1 MPTPASSIKFLI
13 YGPGEDP
20 RELTVYYPNQNIQF
34 ADTVPNSNE
43 VAIGVQ
49 NLPDSPVRVDF
60 PTEADR
66 LGFLDALRTGLYDW
80 DPTIGPVLAW
90 PEGTGTAGAGA
101 SMILSNLP
109 SGVEVVPT
117 TTTTTTEEPET
128 TDTTLPGTVFYTTT
142 VNWSL
147 DKSLAMGATGSLR
160 LYKNGTLQQTIS
172 VGSVFPVLTGTFSM
186 QNAENTSAVIGAE
199 FINVPSTYEL
209 ELGIRRGS
217 VQIGAV
223 VSGPAPTISI
233 SRSSAD
239 GVIINVNNTYTL
251 TAKVSQQIVVEP

>member
-90 PEGTGTAGAGA
+90 PEGTGTSSAGA
-101 SMILSNLP
+101 SMVLSNLP

-117 TTTTTTEEPET
+117 TTTTTTEAPET
-128 TDTTLPGTVFYTTT
+128 TDTTEAGAIYYTTT
-142 VNWSL
+142 VNWIL
-147 DKSLAMGATGSLR
+147 DKSIAMGATGTLK
-160 LYKNGTLQQTIS
+160 LYKNNTLQQTIN
-172 VGSVFPVLTGTFSM
+172 VGSSFPTLTGTFTM
-186 QNAENTSAVIGAE
+186 QNAENSMPIIGAE
-199 FINVPSTYEL
+199 FTNVPSTYD
-209 ELGIRRGS
+209 LGLSLKRGS
-217 VQIGAV
+217 TLIGIIEQ
-223 VSGPAPTISI
+223 GPGPTLDIV
-233 SRSSAD
+233 RE
-239 GVIINVNNTYTL
+239 GTVNVNYTYTL
-251 TAKVSQQIVVEP
+251 TATVSEQLDIGGLTGP